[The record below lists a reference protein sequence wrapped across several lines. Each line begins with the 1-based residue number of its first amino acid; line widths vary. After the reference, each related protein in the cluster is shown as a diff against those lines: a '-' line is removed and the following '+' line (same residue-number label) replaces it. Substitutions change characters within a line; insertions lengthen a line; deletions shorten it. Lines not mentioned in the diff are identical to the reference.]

1 VSLIVLLGFGTVV
14 LLAMLLLHGYLWF
27 RLVRSTTRPGRFR
40 RRLTLL
46 TLVLAILPALAV
58 TLRRTLPLDA
68 AAPLD
73 WIAYSW
79 LGIAFYAFLAL
90 FVLEPVRLI
99 GNALLRRRPPEV
111 GTAPEGGAVR
121 QDRGVMVV
129 PSGARGSAPESSQ
142 KVVPGGA
149 RRAPRRDDVAA
160 QPDGGTAPEGGAG
173 RQDRGVMVG
182 PSGARRAPRRDDAAA
197 SPDGGTA
204 PEGGASRQAGH
215 VTATPLPRRLFLAR
229 GLAVTA
235 GAVALGTA
243 GTGAYFANSAPVVRR
258 VPVTLA
264 GLDPALDG
272 LRIVTFSDS
281 HLSATYGGRRF
292 ERVVELVNSQRPD
305 VVAIVGDLVDGDVSE
320 LREDVAPLADLVSQQ
335 GVYFVTGNHEYFM
348 DTTAWLRHLPTLGI
362 DVLRNERVAISRGAA
377 TFDLAGID
385 DRTAAS
391 SGVPGHGADLDAALD
406 GRDDATPVVLLA
418 HQPVMVE
425 QAAAAGVDLQ
435 LSGHTHGGQ
444 LWPFD
449 YAIRLDQPAVE
460 GFSRHGDTQ
469 LYVTSGAG
477 YWGPPMRVGARPEV
491 TVVELRSPRR

>member
-1 VSLIVLLGFGTVV
+1 VSLVGLLGFGAVV
-14 LLAMLLLHGYLWF
+14 LTAMLLLHGYLWW
-27 RLVRSTTRPGRFR
+27 RLVRSTTRRGRAR
-40 RRLTLL
+40 RRLT
-46 TLVLAILPALAV
+46 VLAVVLALLPALAV

-79 LGIAFYAFLAL
+79 LGVAFYLFLTLLA
-90 FVLEPVRLI
+90 LEPVRAI
-99 GNALLRRRPPEV
+99 ARVLLWRRERRSGVPEPDDQL
-111 GTAPEGGAVR
+111 A
-121 QDRGVMVV
+121 
-129 PSGARGSAPESSQ
+129 PSGARRVPDGRDSA
-142 KVVPGGA
+142 A
-149 RRAPRRDDVAA
+149 R
-160 QPDGGTAPEGGAG
+160 PDGGTAPGAG
-173 RQDRGVMVG
+173 AVRQDGNAMAGDV
-182 PSGARRAPRRDDAAA
+182 PSP
-197 SPDGGTA
+197 SH
-204 PEGGASRQAGH
+204 S
-215 VTATPLPRRLFLAR
+215 RRLFLAR

-264 GLDPALDG
+264 GLDPALEG
-272 LRIVTFSDS
+272 LRIVTFSDG

-292 ERVVELVNSQRPD
+292 ERLVELVNEQRPD

-320 LREDVAPLADLVSQQ
+320 LRAEVAPLADLVSEQ
-335 GVYFVTGNHEYFM
+335 GVFFVTGNHEYFV
-348 DTTAWLRHLPTLGI
+348 DTRAWMRHLPTLGV
-362 DVLRNERVAISRGAA
+362 DVLRNERVAIRRGAA
-377 TFDLAGID
+377 SFDLAGVD
-385 DRTAAS
+385 DRTAAG
-391 SGVPGHGADLDAALD
+391 SGVPGHGADLAAALD

-425 QAAAAGVDLQ
+425 QARAAGVDLQ

-449 YAIRLDQPAVE
+449 YVIRLDQPAVE
-460 GFSRHGDTQ
+460 GMSRHGDTQ

-477 YWGPPMRVGARPEV
+477 YWGPPMRIGARPEV